1 MAPMTPARPILRSLA
16 PLMFVAT
23 LAACAAAPR
32 MPLMSPLD
40 GGGGF
45 GYSEQQLG
53 ADRFEVS
60 YLGPRTRSSLRRE
73 KRAADTEMARNLAY
87 DLALW
92 RAAELSVQRR
102 FPAFVVEDKKTDI
115 EVEIIDE
122 AFYAPRY
129 PFIHHHGL
137 LQSNFHPFYGYPQGY
152 RRVRLQARAV
162 LIIALLKRP
171 TGGSFDAAATVESLR
186 RKHADALTVPEY

>member
-1 MAPMTPARPILRSLA
+1 MTPARSILRA
-16 PLMFVAT
+16 FAAFMFVAT

-40 GGGGF
+40 VVGGGF
-45 GYSEQQLG
+45 GYSEQQLA

-60 YLGPRTRSSLRRE
+60 YLGPRMRSSLRRE

-92 RAAELSVQRR
+92 RAAVLSAQNG
-102 FPAFVVEDKKTDI
+102 FPAFVVEDRQTEV
-115 EVEIIDE
+115 EVEITNE
-122 AFYAPRY
+122 RLYAPYYSGFHR
-129 PFIHHHGL
+129 HGL
-137 LQSNFHPFYGYPQGY
+137 HYSYFDHFYDYRQGY

-162 LIIALLKRP
+162 LTVTLLKQP
-171 TGGSFDAAATVESLR
+171 TGGAFDAAATIESLR
-186 RKHADALTVPEY
+186 RKHPDALTVQQN